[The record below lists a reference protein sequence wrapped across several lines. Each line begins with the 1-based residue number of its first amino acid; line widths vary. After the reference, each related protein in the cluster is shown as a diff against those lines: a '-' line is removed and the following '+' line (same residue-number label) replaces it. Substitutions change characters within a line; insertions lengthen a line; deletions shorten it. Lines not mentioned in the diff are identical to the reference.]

1 MTHKTFWGVFALTQL
16 VGSLG
21 VATGSPHGNPFG
33 LLLALIFLFPGS
45 LLCWPILDKLAIQT
59 TTGPVI
65 LASFLINVACWYVFA
80 LSLATLRRRKAN

>member
-1 MTHKTFWGVFALTQL
+1 MTHKTFWGAFALTQL

-21 VATGSPHGNPFG
+21 LATGNPHGNPFG

-45 LLCWPILDKLAIQT
+45 LLCWPILDKLAVHT

-65 LASFLINVACWYVFA
+65 LVSFLINITCWTIFA
-80 LSLATLRRRKAN
+80 LLLASLRRRKAN